1 MEEKTILRPMD
12 ASNRA
17 ESFKHTPKDRNIT
30 LDIIRV
36 IAVFSVIGVHFFLNS
51 GFYEITVKGMAMF
64 LGTLL
69 RTLFMI
75 CVPLFLLLSG
85 YLMKNKVLS
94 KKYYMGIGK
103 VIGVYIIS
111 TLVCLTFMKFVLKQ
125 EVTLLSGIKNLLSY
139 QQYSWYVEM
148 YIGLFLIIPFLNL
161 IFKGLDSKGKKVL
174 LLTMIFLTAI
184 PSTFNSFDFLKRFG
198 VGFDIV
204 PYSHYTK
211 IFPDFW
217 LKLYPV
223 TYYFFGAY
231 IRENR
236 EKICKCRLIN
246 LRVLILSVIIFAS
259 YDFYLSYGQNYI
271 WSGISDW
278 GSVQNL
284 INASLV
290 FLIVLKYNV
299 SSKEENELLKENSQK
314 KIYLPKGVCKII
326 SKLSEISFG
335 TYLLSWVADKI
346 TYPVL
351 LNKITSFGGRLPFIF
366 IIVPLNF
373 ALASLMSVIVFWVYK
388 KLCSVS
394 GCKNK

>member
-1 MEEKTILRPMD
+1 MEEKTILRPID
-12 ASNRA
+12 TSD
-17 ESFKHTPKDRNIT
+17 ETEKVKDTLKGRNIT

-51 GFYEITVKGMAMF
+51 GFYGIPVKGIEMY
-64 LGTLL
+64 LGTLGK
-69 RTLFMI
+69 TFFMI

-94 KKYYMGIGK
+94 KKYYKGIGK
-103 VIGVYIIS
+103 VIGVYVIS

-174 LLTMIFLTAI
+174 LITMAFLTAI
-184 PSTFNSFDFLKRFG
+184 PSTFNSFDFLKRFYI
-198 VGFDIV
+198 GFDTV

-223 TYYFFGAY
+223 TYYFLGAF
-231 IRENR
+231 IGENR
-236 EKICKCRLIN
+236 EKICKCKLIN
-246 LRVLILSVIIFAS
+246 PGIFLLSVIIFAS
-259 YDFYLSYGQNYI
+259 YDFYLSHGQNYM

-284 INASLV
+284 VNASLV

-299 SSKEENELLKENSQK
+299 VAKGESNESLEENFQK
-314 KIYLPKGVCKII
+314 TIHLPKRLCKII

-335 TYLLSWVADKI
+335 TYLLSWIADKI

-351 LNKITSFGGRLPFIF
+351 VNKIASFGERLPFIF

-373 ALASLMSVIVFWVYK
+373 ALSSLMSAIVFWIYK

-394 GCKNK
+394 KLK